1 MSRIKL
7 DYKQKQ
13 KEQFEEEEPAVAIV
27 ASILF
32 VLLCVLTYILLVMAS
47 V

>member
-1 MSRIKL
+1 MKI

-27 ASILF
+27 AGLLF
-32 VLLCVLTYILLVMAS
+32 VLLCVLTYVLLVMVS

>member
-1 MSRIKL
+1 MKI

-27 ASILF
+27 AGLLF
-32 VLLCVLTYILLVMAS
+32 ALLCVLTYVLLVMVS

>member
-1 MSRIKL
+1 MSKIKL

-13 KEQFEEEEPAVAIV
+13 KEQFEEEEPVVAII
-27 ASILF
+27 SGILF
-32 VLLCVLTYILLVMAS
+32 VLLCVLSYLLLVMVS

>member
-1 MSRIKL
+1 MGIKL

-13 KEQFEEEEPAVAIV
+13 KEDFKEEELAVTIIAGL
-27 ASILF
+27 LF
-32 VLLCVLTYILLVMAS
+32 VLLCVITYLLLVMVS